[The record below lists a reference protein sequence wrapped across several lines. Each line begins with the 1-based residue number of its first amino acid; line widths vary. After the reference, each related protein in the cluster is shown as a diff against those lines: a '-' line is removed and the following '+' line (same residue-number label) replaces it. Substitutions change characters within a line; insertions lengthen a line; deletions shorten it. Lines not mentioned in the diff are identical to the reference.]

1 METEG
6 RNAMSR
12 VSVIVPTH
20 NRAASLR
27 DHIERVMAQT
37 YADYEAIYVN
47 DSSTDGTSAILTE
60 CASRYAGRLQVVNA
74 YCGAP
79 GPARNAGAAV
89 ARGELLLFAD
99 DDVVVPKD
107 WVEKMV
113 ACFDRHNGAAVCGGI
128 APVAMSSD
136 IERYLHYRVVGSL
149 GKAAGQINA
158 APMMNFIVSRDAF
171 NKIGGFL
178 DAPLR
183 AAEDWEF
190 CRRLRSSGIDILFDP
205 IAEVRHNYQTG
216 MGPAQRR
223 MREAGAAGVY
233 IWLQHHRGA
242 FLYTMYSLIRCVL
255 SPFWLPFRYPMNL
268 YALAVHMEYIFAE
281 ARLIAYLR
289 HLSRKPVI

>member
-1 METEG
+1 
-6 RNAMSR
+6 MSR

-27 DHIERVMAQT
+27 DHIDRVMSQT
-37 YADYEAIYVN
+37 FTEYEVIYVN
-47 DSSTDGTSAILTE
+47 DSSNDDTSAILAE
-60 CASRYAGRLQVVNA
+60 CASGYAGRLRVVNVN
-74 YCGAP
+74 CGAP
-79 GPARNAGAAV
+79 GPARNAGASA
-89 ARGELLLFAD
+89 ARGELLLFTD
-99 DDVVVPKD
+99 DDIIVPEA
-107 WVEKMV
+107 WVEKMA
-113 ACFDRHNGAAVCGGI
+113 ACYDRHGGAAVCGGI

-136 IERYLHYRVVGSL
+136 IERYLHHRVVGSL
-149 GKAAGQINA
+149 GKAAGDIIA

-190 CRRLRSSGIDILFDP
+190 CRRLRGSGVGIFFDP
-205 IAEVRHNYQTG
+205 SVEVQHNYQSD

-223 MREAGAAGVY
+223 MREAGVAGVY
-233 IWLQHHRGA
+233 IWLHHHRGA

-255 SPFWLPFRYPMNL
+255 CPFWIPFRYPMNL

-281 ARLIAYLR
+281 ARLIAFLR
-289 HLSRKPVI
+289 HLSGKSII